1 MLKTGHSIGVAR
13 PSSLRP
19 TRIPMPVQPAEQR
32 VKNFSEV
39 NLGYTAEMAVQEAS
53 RCLQCRRRPCVK
65 GCPVGIDIPSF
76 VGAVAAGD
84 FGGALAIIHQ
94 ENSLPAV
101 CGRVCPQE
109 IQCESL
115 CVLAR
120 QGEPVA
126 IGNLERF
133 VADWGREYEA
143 SQAKQASRQ
152 TVKLSSNNKGRVAV
166 VGSGPAS
173 LAAAAELSRLGYGC
187 VVFEALHTP
196 GGVLAYG
203 IPEFRL
209 PKDIVAH
216 EFSNLTAM
224 GVEIRTNVLVGRTQ
238 TIEDLFAQGFQ
249 AVFLG
254 TGAGLPQFLGI
265 PGEDLNGVYT
275 ANEFLTRV
283 NLMKAYL
290 PEADTPVY
298 LGKHVIVV
306 GGGNTAMD
314 AARTARRLGSQVTLV
329 YRRAREEL
337 PARLAEVIHAEEEGV
352 IFRFSTCPTAIRGDD
367 EGWVEAVQCAKVIP
381 GDVDDSGRHRLEPL
395 AGSEYWLEADSVIMA
410 IGQGPNPIVA
420 QTTPGLEIGSHLTIR
435 VDPETFATSREG
447 IFAAGDVTSGGA
459 TVIEAMGGGK
469 RAARAIANYLQ
480 RKTSNA
486 TLVTKS

>member
-1 MLKTGHSIGVAR
+1 MQ
-13 PSSLRP
+13 
-19 TRIPMPVQPAEQR
+19 MPVQPAEQR
-32 VKNFSEV
+32 VKNFFEV
-39 NLGYTAEMAVQEAS
+39 NLGYTAEMAIKEAS

-65 GCPVGIDIPSF
+65 GCPVGIDIPDF
-76 VGAVAAGD
+76 LRAVATED

-94 ENSLPAV
+94 ENSLPSV

-109 IQCESL
+109 VQCESL
-115 CVLAR
+115 CVLGR

-126 IGNLERF
+126 IGDLERF
-133 VADWGREYEA
+133 VADWGREQQDSPAGQA
-143 SQAKQASRQ
+143 SKQAS
-152 TVKLSSNNKGRVAV
+152 KSPLFNKGRVAV

-187 VVFEALHTP
+187 TIFEALHTP

-209 PKDIVAH
+209 PKAIVAH
-216 EFSNLTAM
+216 EFSTLAAM
-224 GVEIRTNVLVGRTQ
+224 GVEIKTNVLIGRTY
-238 TIEDLFAQGFQ
+238 TIEDLFAQGFG

-290 PEADTPVY
+290 PEADTPIY
-298 LGKHVIVV
+298 LGQHVIVV

-329 YRRAREEL
+329 YRRSREQL

-352 IFRFSTCPTAIRGDD
+352 AFRFSTSPVAIRGGD
-367 EGWVEAVQCAKVIP
+367 EGWVEAVQCAKMIP
-381 GDVDDSGRHRLEPL
+381 GDLDDDGRHRLEPM
-395 AGSEYWLEADSVIMA
+395 AGSEYWLGADSVIMA
-410 IGQGPNPIVA
+410 IGQGPNPIIA
-420 QTTPGLEIGSHLTIR
+420 RTTPGLEIGPQCTIR
-435 VDPETFATSREG
+435 VDSETFATSREG
-447 IFAAGDVTSGGA
+447 VFAAGDVTSGGA

-480 RKTSNA
+480 RKTSKA
-486 TLVTKS
+486 TVVTKA